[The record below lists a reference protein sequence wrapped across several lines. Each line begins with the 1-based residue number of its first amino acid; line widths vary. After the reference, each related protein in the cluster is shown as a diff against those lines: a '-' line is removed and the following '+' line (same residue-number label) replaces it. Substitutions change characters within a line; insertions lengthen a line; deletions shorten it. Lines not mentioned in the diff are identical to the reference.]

1 MKTLRFKLFAFYFGS
16 LALLAIFFY
25 VVVHFLALPHATHT
39 FLIIL
44 SLLVIVGFY
53 IIYKITASLGDL
65 SSQIAN
71 ISSTN
76 LSTRI
81 KGISGDDEIG
91 TLAHS
96 FNKLLDR
103 LDAAFTRERQF
114 IGDMAHELKTPI
126 ATMRGGIEV
135 VLGKPR
141 IKDEY
146 KDALENTINDID
158 TLSSTLNDVLD
169 LAWSESPH
177 LSTTMPVLNLSS
189 LVEELTEILQKMADT
204 SKITID
210 ASIKKNVMI
219 RGYKEKLARAILNIA
234 DNALKYTKK
243 GSVTLKLTTDDT
255 HATLAITD
263 TGPGIPK
270 EDIPHLFERFYRG
283 AQAQKSKG
291 SGLGLA
297 IAQSIVHLHHGTIHL
312 KSVPDKGTTFT
323 IKLPASDS

>member
-16 LALLAIFFY
+16 LALLAVFFY

-44 SLLVIVGFY
+44 SLLIIVGFY
-53 IIYKITASLGDL
+53 IIYKITASLGEL

-81 KGISGDDEIG
+81 KGIGGDDEIG

-114 IGDMAHELKTPI
+114 IGDIAHELKTPI
-126 ATMRGGIEV
+126 ATMRGGIEI
-135 VLGKPR
+135 VLNKPQT
-141 IKDEY
+141 KEEY
-146 KDALENTINDID
+146 KHTLENTLNDID
-158 TLSSTLNDVLD
+158 KLSSTINDVLD

-177 LSTTMPVLNLSS
+177 LSSTMPVLNLSS
-189 LVEELTEILQKMADT
+189 LIEELTEIIQKMADT
-204 SKITID
+204 SPITVES
-210 ASIKKNVMI
+210 SIKKDVMVH
-219 RGYKEKLARAILNIA
+219 GHKEKLARVILNIT

-243 GSVTLKLTTDDT
+243 GRVMLKLTADETA
-255 HATLAITD
+255 ATLIISD

-270 EDIPHLFERFYRG
+270 EDVTHIFERFYRG
-283 AQAQKSKG
+283 EQAQKSKG

-312 KSVPDKGTTFT
+312 TSLPGKGTAFT
-323 IKLPASDS
+323 IKLPLSTS